1 MKTASA
7 APTNGRSYIS
17 PLRERQSEQT
27 REAIL
32 EAIAAELAEN
42 GLQELHIPAVAR
54 RAGVSIR
61 TVYRY
66 FPTRDALLDAAE
78 EWIDRSIGS
87 ADFSRSIDEFPS
99 MTENVFRQF
108 DANETMMLAH
118 WATSLGRDVRERGR
132 KRRQQAYKDALRD
145 ITGNLSRTD
154 ARAAHAVISYLMSSR
169 TWKTLR
175 EEFGMSGAESGKA
188 AAWALRVLIAD
199 IKRRNEIS
207 KESPGTTLTP
217 STNT

>member
-1 MKTASA
+1 MKTGTRA
-7 APTNGRSYIS
+7 AANGRSYTS

-87 ADFSRSIDEFPS
+87 ADFSRPIDEFPS
-99 MTENVFRQF
+99 MTEDVFRQF

-132 KRRQQAYKDALRD
+132 KRRQQAYREALRD
-145 ITGNLSRTD
+145 ITSNLSRTE
-154 ARAAHAVISYLMSSR
+154 ARAAHAVISYLLSSR
-169 TWKTLR
+169 AWKTLR

-188 AAWALRVLIAD
+188 VAWALRALIAD
-199 IKRRNEIS
+199 LKERNQTARTS
-207 KESPGTTLTP
+207 QPTVNS
-217 STNT
+217 